1 MEWVETTGRTLEEAK
16 DLALDQLGVDESEA
30 EFEVLEEPK
39 AGLFGRVRKEARVRA
54 RVRPTKPRS
63 KTDRRDKK
71 RSRTPRADG
80 SSRKTD
86 GGAPEVDGGSAD
98 GDNGGGQRQRAE
110 PRQPSAKGGDGKT
123 AKRTTRSSSKGDS
136 SGEDV
141 DGRSN
146 DRQGS
151 TGGKR
156 PSASKT
162 AKGGDMTGATLDQQ
176 VEIITP
182 FLQGLLESFDLEG
195 TVVHEN
201 VDDETVE
208 IEVTG
213 DDLGLLIGPKGQTLS
228 AIQDL
233 ARTVVHR
240 RVEGSA
246 QGRVRLDI
254 AGYRKR
260 RKEALAEFTTR
271 VAAEVLES
279 GASKTLEPMHPADR
293 KVVHDTVNGI
303 DGVKTI
309 SEGEDSRRRV
319 VILPAD

>member
-16 DLALDQLGVDESEA
+16 DIALDQLGVDESEA

-63 KTDRRDKK
+63 KSDRRDKK
-71 RSRTPRADG
+71 SR
-80 SSRKTD
+80 
-86 GGAPEVDGGSAD
+86 APKGGS
-98 GDNGGGQRQRAE
+98 
-110 PRQPSAKGGDGKT
+110 KGDGKGDGKSQGAGDDT
-123 AKRTTRSSSKGDS
+123 PTKTTEKAPSKNGRTSKGKDDGS
-136 SGEDV
+136 DGDGKAVERKSRSTDKTTKTGKAPRAGATAGDGE
-141 DGRSN
+141 
-146 DRQGS
+146 
-151 TGGKR
+151 
-156 PSASKT
+156 
-162 AKGGDMTGATLDQQ
+162 MTGATLEQQ
-176 VEIITP
+176 IEIVIP
-182 FLQGLLESFDLEG
+182 FLEGLLEGFDIEG
-195 TVVHEN
+195 TVTHALI
-201 VDDETVE
+201 DDETAE
-208 IEVTG
+208 IEVNG
-213 DDLGLLIGPKGQTLS
+213 SDLGLLIGPKGQTIS

-240 RVEGSA
+240 RVDGSP
-246 QGRVRLDI
+246 QGRIRLDI

-271 VAAEVLES
+271 IANEVAES
-279 GASKTLEPMHPADR
+279 GVAKTLEPMHPADR